1 DYPAQER
8 STGARLAL
16 ARDLQGQAYPTTGV
30 SRWAEL
36 PLRSSHCRSQRDIG
50 ALAAAVGAGTGP
62 LLQPLAYASGW
73 LKALILTLTEPS
85 PRMAR
90 DVWRFTSTSILRFS
104 QRTT

>member
-30 SRWAEL
+30 SRWAKL
-36 PLRSSHCRSQRDIG
+36 PLRSSRCRSQRATG
-50 ALAAAVGAGTGP
+50 ALAAAAGTGQ

-73 LKALILTLTEPS
+73 LRAVILTLTEP
-85 PRMAR
+85 
-90 DVWRFTSTSILRFS
+90 
-104 QRTT
+104 RTVMRCK